1 MRFQSNGNG
10 LSRDPVNGYWLGVCA
25 GIARAF
31 GVEPMAIRIG
41 FLILTLFLSPLVS
54 LFVYGILALMMP
66 KDGGWLDES
75 RSDEQFI
82 KDKIVVYGCLLG
94 YVVLAGYL
102 LSQPFK

>member
-1 MRFQSNGNG
+1 
-10 LSRDPVNGYWLGVCA
+10 
-25 GIARAF
+25 
-31 GVEPMAIRIG
+31 
-41 FLILTLFLSPLVS
+41 
-54 LFVYGILALMMP
+54 MMP